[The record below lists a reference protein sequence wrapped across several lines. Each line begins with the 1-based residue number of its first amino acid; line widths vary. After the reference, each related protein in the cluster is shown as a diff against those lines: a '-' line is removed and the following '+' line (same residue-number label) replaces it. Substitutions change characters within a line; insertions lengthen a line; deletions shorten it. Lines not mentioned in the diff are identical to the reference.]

1 MNGGATRTALL
12 VLLLF
17 GALSA
22 FAGAVMAIVF
32 KGAGVPLEYL
42 QGSPFGS
49 FLVPGIILGVL
60 VGGTQAV
67 AAGSLMAHRR
77 ASMRWAAVAGFGM
90 IIWVFVELAI
100 ILEYSFLQTIYL
112 GLGMLELVLVFLML
126 EIAPGTGPYSNRG
139 LPGDTGGSGTRA

>member
-17 GALSA
+17 GSVSA

-49 FLVPGIILGVL
+49 FLVPGIILGVV
-60 VGGTQAV
+60 VGGTQVV

-77 ASMRWAAVAGFGM
+77 ASMRWAAIAGFGM

-100 ILEYSFLQTIYL
+100 ILEYSFLQTIYF
-112 GLGMLELVLVFLML
+112 GLGTLELVFVFLML
-126 EIAPGTGPYSNRG
+126 EIAPGTGRTSNRD
-139 LPGDTGGSGTRA
+139 LPPDTGGRGAQV